1 MSLCSQPFHIAEWW
15 FLYDRSC
22 DIDLYDMIWV
32 ILYIPLAVYMAYA
45 FTSHLEPISWAIVF
59 AVILGFS
66 IVEWLMVRK
75 DSSRSRITLTIM
87 CLTLVS
93 LLGGMILR

>member
-1 MSLCSQPFHIAEWW
+1 MV
-15 FLYDRSC
+15 
-22 DIDLYDMIWV
+22 WV
-32 ILYIPLAVYMAYA
+32 ILYIPIVIYMSYA

-59 AVILGFS
+59 AVILSFS
-66 IVEWLMVRK
+66 LVEWMMVRK
-75 DSSRSRITLTIM
+75 NSSRSRIILIIM